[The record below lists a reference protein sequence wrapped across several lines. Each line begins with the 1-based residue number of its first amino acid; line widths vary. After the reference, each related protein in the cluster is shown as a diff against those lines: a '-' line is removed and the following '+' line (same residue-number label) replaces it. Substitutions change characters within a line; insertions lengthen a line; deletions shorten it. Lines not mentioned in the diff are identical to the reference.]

1 MDGPGAAA
9 VVAAGMLVF
18 LELDA
23 KCLIHGGDGS
33 GENDGASGRALF
45 FYREFVL
52 TGECLDASN
61 AFGSST
67 VALLE
72 LFTAQNG
79 AFCDRFGECVGAD
92 NRLFPRARAQTDGD
106 IKFFVGVGWANLFR
120 SCEGSALTTGNCKF
134 FRSRHKSPFCGA

>member
-1 MDGPGAAA
+1 MDGSGAAA

-18 LELDA
+18 LQLDA
-23 KCLIHGGDGS
+23 KCLIHGSDRP
-33 GENDGASGRALF
+33 GENNCAACRTLF
-45 FYREFVL
+45 LYGEFVL

-61 AFGSST
+61 ALSGGA

-72 LFTAQNG
+72 FFAAQNG

-92 NRLFPRARAQTDGD
+92 NRLLPCARTQTNRNV
-106 IKFFVGVGWANLFR
+106 KFFVGVGWANLFR